1 MAQFILKD
9 SKGKEQTF
17 DHETIYVRDTNGEL
31 VQFTQ
36 GEGDIPAVVQPLEVT
51 ENGTYT
57 APDGVDGYSP
67 VTVNVDPTKI
77 TVLREQEMTGFAL
90 DAEFGYAKGDTEPT
104 FTLTEG
110 EKYFVTWDGVTYETT
125 ALPAD
130 SFADGAVYVGNGSPM
145 GLTGNGEPFAIAY
158 MNGMIFYLAFT
169 DASESH
175 TVGIYQSAIKEIV
188 LQDKTITE
196 NGEYTADEGFDGL
209 GKVLVEIASGGGT
222 LVAKTGTFTGNGST
236 VTVTHNLGVIPLAFW
251 CRVNGGLGATS
262 STAGGT
268 LEMAY
273 GFSSEVGSVFGG
285 NTGLIGGLA
294 WNSYTK
300 NMYSTTGYKVIDETG
315 GIVSDATTT
324 TVKACNSGYPSA
336 SGKNYTWYAFGLKTS

>member
-36 GEGDIPAVVQPLEVT
+36 GEGDIQAVVQPLEVT

-67 VTVNVDPTKI
+67 VTVSVP
-77 TVLREQEMTGFAL
+77 
-90 DAEFGYAKGDTEPT
+90 EP
-104 FTLTEG
+104 
-110 EKYFVTWDGVTYETT
+110 
-125 ALPAD
+125 
-130 SFADGAVYVGNGSPM
+130 
-145 GLTGNGEPFAIAY
+145 
-158 MNGMIFYLAFT
+158 
-169 DASESH
+169 
-175 TVGIYQSAIKEIV
+175 EIN

-196 NGEYTADEGFDGL
+196 NGTYTADEGFDGL

-222 LVAKTGTFTGNGST
+222 LVAKTGTFNGNGST

-251 CRVNGGLGATS
+251 CRVNSGLGATS
-262 STAGGT
+262 STASGT

-294 WNSYTK
+294 WNSYSQK
-300 NMYSTTGYKVIDETG
+300 MYSTIDDKAIDETG

-324 TVKACNSGYPSA
+324 TVKVCKSSYPSA